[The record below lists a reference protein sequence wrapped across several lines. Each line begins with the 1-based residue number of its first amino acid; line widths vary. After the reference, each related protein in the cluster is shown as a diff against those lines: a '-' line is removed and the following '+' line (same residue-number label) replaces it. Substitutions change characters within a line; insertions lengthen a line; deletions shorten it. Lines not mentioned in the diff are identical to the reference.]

1 VVLNPVARAA
11 RHARLSARAA
21 GLSGVGTPPF
31 LIFFINSTCN
41 LKCEHCF
48 VWDRLNKRDDLS
60 FDEIV
65 RLSEDLGPV
74 ENLNL
79 SGGEPFMREDLAA
92 VCEQFIRHNETKQ
105 IYIPTNGYYC
115 DRTLAAS
122 EAVLSNPD
130 LDLLVLEFS
139 LDGMPEF
146 HNRFRGNPR
155 SFQQAMETIDAL
167 SELQR
172 RDPRLRIHSIATAT
186 ADNLD
191 EIRRLTTYLFERHPA
206 MDHHNIAIIRGDR
219 KNSSL
224 EGPALDAY
232 LDLDR
237 YAKRLWAEREEGRF
251 GSIVDPM
258 LTWAKVK
265 TARERRQV
273 VPCQAGTLSAV
284 VYANGDVG
292 VCETLGSHPV
302 LGNLR
307 ERSFREIWHSPEADE
322 ARRRI
327 RCKQC
332 HCTNEIFLWPSVVFQ
347 PFQLARAMLGAR
359 AWQSPEP
366 LPMRDRV
373 SVPTDEDGLPELP
386 A

>member
-1 VVLNPVARAA
+1 MPLDALRRAT
-11 RHARLSARAA
+11 RHARLSARAE
-21 GLSGVGTPPF
+21 GLSAVGTPPF
-31 LIFFINSTCN
+31 LIFFINSICN

-60 FDEIV
+60 FEEIV
-65 RLSEDLGPV
+65 ALSEDMGPI

-92 VCEQFIRHNETKQ
+92 VCDQFIRQNSVRQ
-105 IYIPTNGYYC
+105 IYIPTNGYYT
-115 DRTLAAS
+115 DRTVEATR
-122 EAVLSNPD
+122 AVLRNAD

-146 HNRFRGNPR
+146 HDRFRGNPR
-155 SFQQAMETIDAL
+155 SFKHAMATIDAVT
-167 SELQR
+167 ELQR
-172 RDPRLRIHSIATAT
+172 DDPRLRIHSIATAT

-206 MDHHNIAIIRGDR
+206 MDHHNLAIIRGDR
-219 KNSSL
+219 KNPSL
-224 EGPALDAY
+224 QGPALDAY
-232 LDLDR
+232 LELDR
-237 YAKRLWAEREEGRF
+237 YAKRLWAPRESGRF
-251 GSIVDPM
+251 GASVDPM

-284 VYANGDVG
+284 IYANGDVG
-292 VCETLGSHPV
+292 VCETLESHPV

-307 ERSFREIWHSPEADE
+307 ERGFREIWHSPEAAE
-322 ARRRI
+322 ARRQI
-327 RCKQC
+327 RCKAC
-332 HCTNEIFLWPSVVFQ
+332 HCTNEVFLWPSIVFQ
-347 PFQLARAMLGAR
+347 PAQLVRAGAGAQVWR
-359 AWQSPEP
+359 PAEP
-366 LPMRDRV
+366 LPESERAEVRIGD
-373 SVPTDEDGLPELP
+373 DGLPEPP